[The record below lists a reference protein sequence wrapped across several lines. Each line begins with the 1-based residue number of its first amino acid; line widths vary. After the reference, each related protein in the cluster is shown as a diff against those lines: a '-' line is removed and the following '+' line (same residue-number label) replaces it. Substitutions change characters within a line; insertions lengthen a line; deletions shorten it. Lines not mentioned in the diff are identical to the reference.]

1 MNILILNGSPRKNG
15 NTKFMIDAFIKGAK
29 KSNDITEVPVCERKI
44 GGCLACE
51 YYPERRYAGNISSYT
66 EGGNDNTGISCILS

>member
-15 NTKFMIDAFIKGAK
+15 NTKFMIDAFIEGAK
-29 KSNDITEVPVCERKI
+29 KSNDITVVPVCERKI

-51 YYPERRYAGNISSYT
+51 NCHTKGNGECIRKDDMQEIYP
-66 EGGNDNTGISCILS
+66 L